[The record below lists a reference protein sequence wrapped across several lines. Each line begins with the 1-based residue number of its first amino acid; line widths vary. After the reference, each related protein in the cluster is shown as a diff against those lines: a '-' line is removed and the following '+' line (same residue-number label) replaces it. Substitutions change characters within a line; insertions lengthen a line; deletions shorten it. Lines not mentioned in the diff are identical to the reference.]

1 MIRGSVVMA
10 VPMVMVMVMVV
21 VTVAVVMVAVT
32 VFMLMVMA
40 FVHHS
45 VGFEQTHAQEKGQRY
60 IPLY

>member
-1 MIRGSVVMA
+1 
-10 VPMVMVMVMVV
+10 
-21 VTVAVVMVAVT
+21 
-32 VFMLMVMA
+32 MLMVMA

>member
-10 VPMVMVMVMVV
+10 VPMVMVV
-21 VTVAVVMVAVT
+21 VTVAVVMVMVAVT
-32 VFMLMVMA
+32 VVMLMVMA